1 LPLSL
6 AIGLTDSYVLKE
18 ERMPSFPC
26 DLDIARAAHLKSIAE
41 VARTLGVEEDELE
54 LYGRYKAKVS
64 LDVLQRLKDR
74 PDGKLIAVTAIPPT
88 PLGEGKSVT
97 AIGLGQALAKIGKKV
112 CNTCRQ
118 PSQGPTFGIKG
129 GAAGG
134 GYSQVVPMEDF
145 NLHLTGDFHAVTAAQ
160 NLCAAMIDASYMHG
174 NKLNLDPF
182 NITWRRCLD
191 TNDRVLRDIVIGLG
205 GKANGC
211 PRETGFDITAACET
225 MAILALAT
233 SLRDLRER
241 LARIVVGFNR
251 DGRPVTAEDL
261 KAAGA
266 MTVLLKDALRPNLMQ
281 TLEHTPV
288 LVHCGPF
295 GNVAHGNN
303 SVLSDMVA
311 LKLADYVATESG
323 FGADMGYE
331 KLVNITCRQGGL
343 QVSAAVVVCT
353 VRALKMHGGVGKIVA
368 GKPLPP
374 ELTVENFAALERGL
388 PVLEAAIRIV
398 KLTGVPVVVAVNRF
412 ATDTDA
418 EVQFVAE
425 RARELGAERGVVSD
439 LHARGGAGG
448 SELAEAVVE
457 AAQKPSAMRLLYPDD
472 LSIKEKIRILATQ
485 IYGADDV
492 EYLAEAERKIK
503 LYTDL
508 GFARL
513 PICMAKTHLSFSHDP
528 DWKGVPKGY
537 KFPIRDVR
545 LSAGAG
551 FLYPLAGEMMTMP
564 GLGSSPAAIRV
575 DIDEQDRIVGL
586 F

>member
-1 LPLSL
+1 LPLPA
-6 AIGLTDSYVLKE
+6 AIGLTDSYLRKE
-18 ERMPSFPC
+18 EFEPSIPC
-26 DLDIARAAHLKSIAE
+26 DLDIARAAQLKPIAD
-41 VARTLGVEEDELE
+41 VARALGIEEDELE

-64 LDVLQRLKDR
+64 LSVLERLKDA
-74 PDGKLIAVTAIPPT
+74 PSGKLIAVTAIPPT

-134 GYSQVVPMEDF
+134 GYSQVVPMDDF

-182 NITWRRCLD
+182 NITWRRCID
-191 TNDRVLRDIVIGLG
+191 TNDRALRDIVIGLG
-205 GKANGC
+205 GKANGY

-233 SLRDLRER
+233 SLRDLRQR
-241 LARIVVGFNR
+241 LGRIVVGFNK

-281 TLEHTPV
+281 MLEHTPV

-311 LKLADYVATESG
+311 LKLADYVVTESG
-323 FGADMGYE
+323 FGADMGFE

-412 ATDTDA
+412 ESDTEA
-418 EVQFVAE
+418 ELRFVAE
-425 RARELGAERGVVSD
+425 RAQGLGAEKGVVSD

-448 SELAEAVVE
+448 TELAEAVVE
-457 AAQKPSAMRLLYPDD
+457 AALKPVAMKLLYPDEMP
-472 LSIKEKIRILATQ
+472 IKEKIRTLATQ

-492 EYLAEAERKIK
+492 EYMPEAERKIK
-503 LYTDL
+503 LYTAL
-508 GFARL
+508 GFAGL

>member
-1 LPLSL
+1 M
-6 AIGLTDSYVLKE
+6 E
-18 ERMPSFPC
+18 ELMPSIPC
-26 DLDIARAAHLKSIAE
+26 DLDIARAAPLKPIAE
-41 VARTLGVEEDELE
+41 VARSLGIEEDELE
-54 LYGRYKAKVS
+54 LYGQYKAKVS

-182 NITWRRCLD
+182 NITWRRCVD
-191 TNDRVLRDIVIGLG
+191 TNDRVLRHVVIGLG

-303 SVLSDMVA
+303 SVLSDLVA
-311 LKLADYVATESG
+311 LKLADYVVTESG

-343 QVSAAVVVCT
+343 QVAAAVVVCT

-368 GKPLPP
+368 GKPLPA
-374 ELTVENFAALERGL
+374 ELTVENFPALERGL
-388 PVLEAAIRIV
+388 PVLEAAIRVV
-398 KLTGVPVVVAVNRF
+398 KLTGVPVIVAVNRF

-418 EVQFVAE
+418 ELQFVAE
-425 RARELGAERGVVSD
+425 RARGLGAEKGVVPD

-457 AAQKPSAMRLLYPDD
+457 AAQKPSAMRLLYTND
-472 LSIKEKIRILATQ
+472 LSVKEKIRILATQ
-485 IYGADDV
+485 VYGADDV

-503 LYTDL
+503 LYTEL

-528 DWKGVPKGY
+528 GWKGVPKGY

-564 GLGSSPAAIRV
+564 GLGSSPAAVRV

>member
-1 LPLSL
+1 
-6 AIGLTDSYVLKE
+6 
-18 ERMPSFPC
+18 MPSIPC
-26 DLDIARAAHLKSIAE
+26 DLDIARAARLEPIAE
-41 VARTLGVEEDELE
+41 VARTLGIGEDELE

-64 LDVLQRLKDR
+64 LDLLQRHKDR

-182 NITWRRCLD
+182 NITWRRCID
-191 TNDRVLRDIVIGLG
+191 TNDRTLRDIVIGLG
-205 GKANGC
+205 GKANGY

-241 LARIVVGFNR
+241 LARIVVGFNK

-311 LKLADYVATESG
+311 LKLADYVVTESG

-343 QVSAAVVVCT
+343 QVAAAVVVCT

-374 ELTVENFAALERGL
+374 ELTAENFAALERGL
-388 PVLEAAIRIV
+388 PRLEAAIRIV
-398 KLTGVPVVVAVNRF
+398 KLMGVPVVVAVNRF
-412 ATDTDA
+412 ATDTNA

-425 RARELGAERGVVSD
+425 RARGLGAERGVVSD

-457 AAQKPSAMRLLYPDD
+457 ATQKPSAMELLYPDD
-472 LSIKEKIRILATQ
+472 LSIKEKIRTLTTQ

>member
-1 LPLSL
+1 LPSSA
-6 AIGLTDSYVLKE
+6 AIALTDFYALKE
-18 ERMPSFPC
+18 KLMSSIPC
-26 DLDIARAAHLKSIAE
+26 DLDIARAARLKPIAE
-41 VARTLGVEEDELE
+41 VARTLGLEEDELE

-64 LDVLQRLKDR
+64 LDLLQRLKDR

-97 AIGLGQALAKIGKKV
+97 AVGLGQALAKIGKKV

-191 TNDRVLRDIVIGLG
+191 TNDRALRDIVIGLG
-205 GKANGC
+205 CKANGY

-241 LARIVVGFNR
+241 LARIVVGFNK
-251 DGRPVTAEDL
+251 DGRPVTAEEL

-311 LKLADYVATESG
+311 LKLADYVVTESG

-343 QVSAAVVVCT
+343 QVAAAVVICT
-353 VRALKMHGGVGKIVA
+353 VRALKMHGGVGKVVA

-374 ELTVENFAALERGL
+374 ELTVENFAALERGF

-425 RARELGAERGVVSD
+425 RARGLGAERGVVSD

-457 AAQKPSAMRLLYPDD
+457 AAQKPSAMKLLYPDD
-472 LSIKEKIRILATQ
+472 LPIKEKIRTLATQ

-508 GFARL
+508 GFACL

>member
-1 LPLSL
+1 MSS
-6 AIGLTDSYVLKE
+6 I
-18 ERMPSFPC
+18 PC
-26 DLDIARAAHLKSIAE
+26 DLAIARAAHLKPITEIAR
-41 VARTLGVEEDELE
+41 AAGIQDDELE
-54 LYGRYKAKVS
+54 LYGRLKAKVS
-64 LDVLQRLKDR
+64 LDLLDRLKDS
-74 PDGKLIAVTAIPPT
+74 PNGKLIVVTAIPPT

-97 AIGLGQALAKIGKKV
+97 AVGLGQALARIGKKV

-160 NLCAAMIDASYMHG
+160 NLCAAMVDASLMHG

-182 NITWRRCLD
+182 NITWRRAVD
-191 TNDRVLRDIVIGLG
+191 VNDRVLRDIVIGLG
-205 GKANGC
+205 GRLNGF

-225 MAILALAT
+225 MSILALAT
-233 SLRDLRER
+233 SLRDLRNR
-241 LARIVVGFNR
+241 LGRAVVGFNK
-251 DGRPVTAEDL
+251 DGKPVTAEDL
-261 KAAGA
+261 QAAGA

-281 TLEHTPV
+281 TIENTPV

-303 SVLSDMVA
+303 SILADKVA
-311 LKLADYVATESG
+311 LKLADYVVTESG

-343 QVSAAVVVCT
+343 EVAAAVVVTT

-374 ELTVENFAALERGL
+374 ELIQENIPAIERGL
-388 PVLEAAIRIV
+388 PALGAALCIV
-398 KLTGVPVVVAVNRF
+398 KLTGVPVIVAVNRF
-412 ATDTDA
+412 ETDTDA
-418 EVQFVAE
+418 ELNFIAE
-425 RARELGAERGVVSD
+425 RAREMGAEDAIVSD
-439 LHARGGAGG
+439 VFARGGAGG
-448 SELAEAVVE
+448 TELAEAVVK
-457 AAQKPSAMRLLYPDD
+457 AADQPSKMRLLYPDD
-472 LSIKEKIRILATQ
+472 LPIKDKIRTLATRV
-485 IYGADDV
+485 YGADDV
-492 EYLAEAERKIK
+492 EYQPEAERKIK
-503 LYTDL
+503 LYTEL
-508 GFARL
+508 GFGRL
-513 PICMAKTHLSFSHDP
+513 PICMAKTHLSYSHNP

-537 KFPIRDVR
+537 KFPIRDLR

-564 GLGSSPAAIRV
+564 GLGSSPAAVRV
-575 DIDEQDRIVGL
+575 DIDEQGQAQGL

>member
-1 LPLSL
+1 M
-6 AIGLTDSYVLKE
+6 E
-18 ERMPSFPC
+18 EPMPTIPC
-26 DLDIARAAHLKSIAE
+26 DLDIARAAHLKPITEIARDL
-41 VARTLGVEEDELE
+41 AIEEDELE
-54 LYGRYKAKVS
+54 LYGRHKAKVS
-64 LDVLQRLKDR
+64 LEVLDRLKDA
-74 PDGKLIAVTAIPPT
+74 PNGKLIAVTAIPPT

-97 AIGLGQALAKIGKKV
+97 AIGLGQALAKMGKKV

-160 NLCAAMIDASYMHG
+160 NLCAAMLDASYMHG

-182 NITWRRCLD
+182 NLTWRRAMD
-191 TNDRVLRDIVIGLG
+191 VNDRVLRDVVVGLG
-205 GKANGC
+205 GKANGY

-225 MAILALAT
+225 MAILALAN
-233 SLRDLRER
+233 SLPDLRQR
-241 LARIVVGFNR
+241 LGRIVVGFNKE
-251 DGRPVTAEDL
+251 GRPVTAEDL

-266 MTVLLKDALRPNLMQ
+266 MTVLLKDAIRPNLMQ
-281 TLEHTPV
+281 TIENTPV

-303 SVLSDMVA
+303 SVLANRVA
-311 LKLADYVATESG
+311 LKLADYVVTESG
-323 FGADMGYE
+323 FGADMGFE

-343 QVSAAVVVCT
+343 QVAGAVVVCT
-353 VRALKMHGGVGKIVA
+353 IRALKMHGGVGKIVA
-368 GKPLPP
+368 GKPLPR
-374 ELTVENFAALERGL
+374 ELVEENIPAVERGL
-388 PVLEAAIRIV
+388 NVLCASLRIV
-398 KLTGVPVVVAVNRF
+398 KTLGVPAVVAVNRF
-412 ATDTDA
+412 ETDTDA
-418 EVQFVAE
+418 ELQFVAE
-425 RARELGAERGVVSD
+425 RAQGMGAERAVISD
-439 LHARGGAGG
+439 VFARGGAGG
-448 SELAEAVVE
+448 TDLAEAVVE
-457 AAQKPSAMRLLYPDD
+457 AAEKPSAMRFLYPDD
-472 LSIKEKIRILATQ
+472 LPIKEKIRALATS

-492 EYLAEAERKIK
+492 EYMAEAERKIK

-508 GFARL
+508 GFGHL

-528 DWKGVPKGY
+528 GWKGVPKGY

-564 GLGSSPAAIRV
+564 GLGTSPAAVRV
-575 DIDEQDRIVGL
+575 DIDERNRIVGL

>member
-1 LPLSL
+1 
-6 AIGLTDSYVLKE
+6 
-18 ERMPSFPC
+18 MPSLPC
-26 DLDIARAAHLKSIAE
+26 DLDIARAAHLKPVTEIAK
-41 VARTLGVEEDELE
+41 ALGLGEEDLE
-54 LYGRYKAKVS
+54 LYGRYKAKIS
-64 LDVLQRLKDR
+64 LEVLQRQQDSR
-74 PDGKLIAVTAIPPT
+74 NGKLIAVTAIPPT

-97 AIGLGQALAKIGKKV
+97 AIGLGQALGKLGKKV

-160 NLCAAMIDASYMHG
+160 NLCAAMIDASLLHG
-174 NKLNLDPF
+174 NKLGLDPF
-182 NITWRRCLD
+182 NITWRRAVD
-191 TNDRVLRDIVIGLG
+191 TNDRVLRDVVIGLG
-205 GKANGC
+205 GKANGH

-233 SLRDLRER
+233 SLRDLRQR
-241 LARIVVGFNR
+241 LGRVVVGFNK

-311 LKLADYVATESG
+311 LKLADYVVTESG
-323 FGADMGYE
+323 FGADMGFE

-343 QVSAAVVVCT
+343 EVSGAVVVCT

-368 GKPLPP
+368 GRPLPP
-374 ELTVENFAALERGL
+374 ELTQENIPAVERGL
-388 PVLEAAIRIV
+388 PVLGAAVRIV
-398 KLTGVPVVVAVNRF
+398 QLMGVPVVVALNRF
-412 ATDTDA
+412 ETDTDR
-418 EVQFVAE
+418 ELRFVVE
-425 RARELGAERGVVSD
+425 RAQELGAEKAIVSEVF
-439 LHARGGAGG
+439 ARGGAGG
-448 SELAEAVVE
+448 AELAAAVVQ
-457 AAQKPSAMRLLYPDD
+457 AAQQPPAMKFLYPDD
-472 LSIKEKIRILATQ
+472 LPIKEKIRILATQ

-492 EYLAEAERKIK
+492 EYMPEAERKIK

-508 GFARL
+508 GFSRL
-513 PICMAKTHLSFSHDP
+513 PICMAKTHLSYSHSP

-564 GLGSSPAAIRV
+564 GLGSSPAALRV
-575 DIDEQDRIVGL
+575 DIDEQERIVGL